1 MTITSSRGWGANERQ
16 TIKLQDFRLTE
27 TLGKAQR
34 GADKIAEMKQQIES
48 MQMTFDIDRRD
59 LNRRLHLQ
67 EEENIKAAAVRDELH
82 NTAATELKAALD
94 AQRTRAEKAEHAHD
108 MAAGANTDLT
118 MRLAKGVRAFD
129 AWNPRPAPHCTQV
142 GWS

>member
-1 MTITSSRGWGANERQ
+1 MGGSTNERNRQ

-34 GADKIAEMKQQIES
+34 SSDKISEMKQQIES

-67 EEENIKAAAVRDELH
+67 EEENIKAAAVR
-82 NTAATELKAALD
+82 T
-94 AQRTRAEKAEHAHD
+94 
-108 MAAGANTDLT
+108 LT
-118 MRLAKGVRAFD
+118 STVTSG
-129 AWNPRPAPHCTQV
+129 
-142 GWS
+142 